1 MKRDK
6 EKRHFYICLLLSVVF
21 TINLVR
27 SYMDTGV
34 VPIPSLIFTV
44 VVYIATIL
52 STYTLKNQKN
62 K

>member
-1 MKRDK
+1 MKQNK
-6 EKRHFYICLLLSVVF
+6 EKRHFYICLILSVVF

-27 SYMDTGV
+27 SYMDTGEI
-34 VPIPSLIFTV
+34 PIPSLIFTI

-52 STYTLKNQKN
+52 STYTLKNHKN